1 MKGKHQKRFSIKT
14 KLTLAIGALIVLILF
29 AVNTTSYF
37 LSKQDHF
44 LYLQEIQEQTMM
56 NVARVFDMQ
65 RDLRQVSIE
74 ALAEFFQD
82 VPYTADEKIYDVLES
97 AAKANGFDVMFLNY
111 ADYDATFKSDRTKEF
126 PDTFDGKSRPWY
138 KLAEQVRTFASTEI
152 HRSIVTHHVSILY
165 TMPILRNGKL
175 VAVVAGAYNLEKL
188 AKIVLSLGQTESSY
202 VGIYNPEGVI
212 LLHEQTDRMLTTN
225 TLSKNIADA
234 IRANPRLLETNA
246 LFYAQDGEG
255 ETQAVMCT
263 TTANPDFRV
272 CSITQ
277 NSTYTRAINTT
288 LAQQSVIS
296 ITAMIF
302 TLILIT
308 FLISRSL
315 RPLDVIQEGLNTVFA
330 YINHETKQAPSRIGI
345 SSNDEFGAMAKVINQ
360 NIEKTTAGLE
370 QDIIAIT
377 QSTNTV
383 QAIENGD
390 LTARIVENPYNP
402 QLLELKNV
410 LNRMLDV
417 LQDKIGSNMNTIQ
430 DVFESYKMLDFT
442 TEIPNAQG
450 SVEVTTNILGEE
462 IKQMLVS
469 SSNYAKDLVKQTD
482 ELQLSMNKLLEG
494 SANQAEALGQSASTI
509 EEITSSMQNVSDRTT
524 EVTRQ
529 AEDIK
534 NIVIVIKDIADQTN
548 LLALNAAI
556 EAARAGE
563 HGRGFAVVAD
573 EVRKLAER
581 TSKSLSEIEANVN
594 VLVQGINEMSES
606 IKAQTEGISQ
616 INETVAHVNGITQ
629 DNVNIANNTDNITK
643 VVNKIAD
650 DILADVNKKKF

>member
-1 MKGKHQKRFSIKT
+1 MM
-14 KLTLAIGALIVLILF
+14 LA
-29 AVNTTSYF
+29 
-37 LSKQDHF
+37 
-44 LYLQEIQEQTMM
+44 
-56 NVARVFDMQ
+56 
-65 RDLRQVSIE
+65 
-74 ALAEFFQD
+74 
-82 VPYTADEKIYDVLES
+82 
-97 AAKANGFDVMFLNY
+97 
-111 ADYDATFKSDRTKEF
+111 
-126 PDTFDGKSRPWY
+126 
-138 KLAEQVRTFASTEI
+138 
-152 HRSIVTHHVSILY
+152 
-165 TMPILRNGKL
+165 
-175 VAVVAGAYNLEKL
+175 
-188 AKIVLSLGQTESSY
+188 LG
-202 VGIYNPEGVI
+202 
-212 LLHEQTDRMLTTN
+212 
-225 TLSKNIADA
+225 
-234 IRANPRLLETNA
+234 
-246 LFYAQDGEG
+246 
-255 ETQAVMCT
+255 
-263 TTANPDFRV
+263 
-272 CSITQ
+272 
-277 NSTYTRAINTT
+277 
-288 LAQQSVIS
+288 
-296 ITAMIF
+296 
-302 TLILIT
+302 LIT
-308 FLISRSL
+308 FLIARSL
-315 RPLDVIQEGLNTVFA
+315 RPLGIIQEGLNIVFA
-330 YINHETKQAPSRIGI
+330 YINHESKQAPSKIDI
-345 SSNDEFGAMAKVINQ
+345 ASNDEFGAMAKVINH
-360 NIEKTTAGLE
+360 NVERTTAGLE

-417 LQDKIGSNMNTIQ
+417 LQNKIGSNMNVIH

-494 SANQAEALGQSASTI
+494 SASQAEALGQSASTI
-509 EEITSSMQNVSDRTT
+509 EEITESMQNVSDRTT

-616 INETVAHVNGITQ
+616 INETVAHVN
-629 DNVNIANNTDNITK
+629 
-643 VVNKIAD
+643 
-650 DILADVNKKKF
+650 

>member
-1 MKGKHQKRFSIKT
+1 MKDRCQKRFSIVT
-14 KLTLAIGALIVLILF
+14 KLTLAIGILIVLILL

-44 LYLQEIQEQTMM
+44 IYLQEIQKQTMM

-65 RDLRQVSIE
+65 RDLRQVTIE
-74 ALAEFFQD
+74 SLADFFKD
-82 VPYTADEKIYDVLES
+82 IPHTADEKIYDVLES
-97 AAKANGFDVMFLNY
+97 TAKTNGFDVMFLNY
-111 ADYDATFKSDRTKEF
+111 ADYDATFKSDRTKDF

-152 HRSIVTHHVSILY
+152 HRSIVTNHVSILY
-165 TMPILRNGKL
+165 SMPILKNGKL

-212 LLHEQTDRMLTTN
+212 LLHEQIDRMLTTN
-225 TLSKNIADA
+225 TLSQNIANT
-234 IRANPRLLETNA
+234 IRANPKLLETNA
-246 LFYAQDGEG
+246 LFYTQDGEG
-255 ETQAVMCT
+255 ETQAIMCT
-263 TTANPDFRV
+263 TTSNPEFRV

-277 NSTYTRAINTT
+277 NSTYTQAINTT
-288 LAQQSVIS
+288 LAQQGIMS
-296 ITAMIF
+296 IAAIMCA
-302 TLILIT
+302 LILIA

-315 RPLDVIQEGLNTVFA
+315 RPLGMIQEGLNIVFA
-330 YINHETKQAPSRIGI
+330 YINHESEQAPSRIDI
-345 SSNDEFGAMAKVINQ
+345 SSNDEFGAMAKAMNQ
-360 NIEKTTAGLE
+360 NIEKTAAGLK
-370 QDIIAIT
+370 QDIVAIT

-417 LQDKIGSNMNTIQ
+417 LQNKIGSNMNTIH

-494 SANQAEALGQSASTI
+494 GASQAEALGQSASTI
-509 EEITSSMQNVSDRTT
+509 EEITSSMQNVSDKTT

-606 IKAQTEGISQ
+606 IKTQTEGISQ
-616 INETVAHVNGITQ
+616 INETIAHVNGITQ
-629 DNVNIANNTDNITK
+629 DNVNIAKNTDNITK

-650 DILADVNKKKF
+650 DILEDVNKKKF